1 VVKAEATPADGAGTK
16 GRDDLAA
23 TGVCP
28 AWEADR
34 RLAPPRNV
42 LSGNFPHGPERRHL
56 LEPEYVPLLLRLTPG
71 YHPPAHPETGA
82 GLNRGSANAF
92 LQSLPQAI
100 GSHAAAP
107 ANAGRPGEVAWRAS
121 VERVFWGA

>member
-1 VVKAEATPADGAGTK
+1 MQGC
-16 GRDDLAA
+16 DDLAA
-23 TGVCP
+23 IGVCT
-28 AWEADR
+28 AWEASR
-34 RLAPPRNV
+34 RVAPPRDV
-42 LSGNFPHGPERRHL
+42 LSGNFPHGPERRHP
-56 LEPEYVPLLLRLTPG
+56 LELGYIPLLHSHAPG

-107 ANAGRPGEVAWRAS
+107 ATPVARETWRGGRRWSVYPGVSE
-121 VERVFWGA
+121 GA